1 MFILQSSQEKGFVML
16 SYFFVQ
22 NFKSILDLKLDLG
35 FAEGKAPNH
44 YEELQILPFVGDN
57 YRHVPVLGLYGANA
71 SGKTNILQALHVFKQ
86 VMFLGAE
93 NRYFPNKLNPKYD
106 STTFEIG
113 FYENNSLYIYGITY
127 NRDGISHEVLY
138 KKDKNNVIFEIKNMD
153 CTFSNIATKEY
164 TSQRLEEIFR
174 VECIND
180 RQQQRMAFL
189 TRVARGY
196 IGLNKELVSVWT
208 RLFGGF
214 EVYPENNVPLPYVL
228 ERMAGGNNP
237 EKIVD
242 AFDRIT
248 TILRKL
254 DIDIN
259 RLTWD
264 RKFQPIEDPAK
275 PLDIRDDEITF
286 FKPINNMLIKDNI
299 RSYHTDINGNEVVFN
314 FNEESEGTITLAS
327 LLGLCLNALDK
338 GIVLCVD
345 ELDKSLHSRLLIEVV
360 RMFKDKRYNQ
370 KNAQLIFTAH
380 NTDVLDDDLM
390 RVSEVGFVNKAEKT
404 GSTMKRISDFD
415 GKRNVNNFRK
425 QYLDGL
431 FSGVPYPYI

>member
-1 MFILQSSQEKGFVML
+1 ML
-16 SYFFVQ
+16 SYFLVQ
-22 NFKSILDLKLDLG
+22 NFKSILDLKLDLR

-44 YEELQILPFVGDN
+44 YEELQILPFIGHDH
-57 YRHVPVLGLYGANA
+57 RHVPVLGVYGANA
-71 SGKTNILQALHVFKQ
+71 SGKTNILQAMHVFKQ
-86 VMFLGAE
+86 IMFRGAE
-93 NRYFPNKLNPKYD
+93 NRFYPNKLNPKYD

-113 FYENNSLYIYGITY
+113 FYEKNTLYLYELTY

-138 KKDKNNVIFEIKNMD
+138 KKDKGNIIFEITNKD
-153 CTFSNIATKEY
+153 CMFEKIATDEY
-164 TSQRLEEIFR
+164 TSQRLGEIYR

-180 RQQQRMAFL
+180 KQQQRIAFL
-189 TRVARGY
+189 TRIARGY
-196 IGLNKELVSVWT
+196 AGLNKELVSVWT
-208 RLFGGF
+208 RLLEGV
-214 EVYPENNVPLPYVL
+214 EVYSENNVPLPYVL
-228 ERMAGGNNP
+228 ERMAGCDDP
-237 EKIVD
+237 EKIVQ

-248 TILRKL
+248 TILKKF

-264 RKFQPIEDPAK
+264 RKFQPIEDPTK
-275 PLDIRDDEITF
+275 PLDIKDNAITF
-286 FKPINNMLIKDNI
+286 FKPTNNMLIKDNI
-299 RSYHTDINGNEVVFN
+299 RSYHTDVNGNEVVFN

-338 GIVLCVD
+338 GIALCVD
-345 ELDKSLHSRLLIEVV
+345 ELDKSLHSRLLIEIV

-390 RVSEVGFVNKAEKT
+390 RISEVGVVNKTEKT